1 MRTVSD
7 VPQIFEFSGVETVV
21 FRSVARYVLVLHPA
35 SPGCTKTPRPSLR
48 SGSWPLAGSHPT
60 ISYINHGISF
70 YMNNKVN
77 SPDTNAGKTK
87 RKKLPPEAVRSCT
100 VTTKMTAA
108 EREKIHA
115 IAAKCNLTPSD
126 YMRQRALGYEP
137 PSALTAEESALLHNL
152 DGCRVDILNFA
163 NALAGMKQ
171 DKRIILFQKVSFMLD
186 WYRQVVPITNAV
198 TEFLNSVI
206 NGGRLSP
213 RTRKTITKA

>member
-1 MRTVSD
+1 MFWCYTRLRPVAPKRLAPPCGQGHGRSQARTRQFDFISPLNISD
-7 VPQIFEFSGVETVV
+7 
-21 FRSVARYVLVLHPA
+21 
-35 SPGCTKTPRPSLR
+35 
-48 SGSWPLAGSHPT
+48 
-60 ISYINHGISF
+60 
-70 YMNNKVN
+70 YMNNK
-77 SPDTNAGKTK
+77 DTDKANIGNTK

-108 EREKIHA
+108 EREKIHD
-115 IAAKCNLTPSD
+115 IAAGCNLTPSD

-206 NGGRLSP
+206 NAGRLSP
-213 RTRKTITKA
+213 RTRKTITKI

>member
-1 MRTVSD
+1 MTNTD
-7 VPQIFEFSGVETVV
+7 
-21 FRSVARYVLVLHPA
+21 
-35 SPGCTKTPRPSLR
+35 
-48 SGSWPLAGSHPT
+48 
-60 ISYINHGISF
+60 
-70 YMNNKVN
+70 N
-77 SPDTNAGKTK
+77 SPDNNAGKTK

-100 VTTKMTAA
+100 ITTKMTAG

-115 IAAKCNLTPSD
+115 TAAKCNLTPSD
-126 YMRQRALGYEP
+126 YIRQRALGYEP

-206 NGGRLSP
+206 NGGRFSP
-213 RTRKTITKA
+213 RTRKSITKI

>member
-1 MRTVSD
+1 MKTAF
-7 VPQIFEFSGVETVV
+7 FEKCCEICFGVTPG
-21 FRSVARYVLVLHPA
+21 SARLHQNA
-35 SPGCTKTPRPSLR
+35 SPLPAVRVMAAR
-48 SGSWPLAGSHPT
+48 RLAPDNQLYQSRE
-60 ISYINHGISF
+60 IRL
-70 YMNNKVN
+70 YMNKTDN
-77 SPDTNAGKTK
+77 SPGDNAGKTK

-100 VTTKMTAA
+100 VTTKVTAA
-108 EREKIHA
+108 EREKIHD
-115 IAAKCNLTPSD
+115 IAAGCNLTPSD

-163 NALAGMKQ
+163 NALAGMKH
-171 DKRIILFQKVSFMLD
+171 DARIILFQKVSFMLD

-213 RTRKTITKA
+213 RTRKTITKI

>member
-1 MRTVSD
+1 MTN
-7 VPQIFEFSGVETVV
+7 T
-21 FRSVARYVLVLHPA
+21 YN
-35 SPGCTKTPRPSLR
+35 SPGNKT
-48 SGSWPLAGSHPT
+48 
-60 ISYINHGISF
+60 
-70 YMNNKVN
+70 
-77 SPDTNAGKTK
+77 GKTK

-100 VTTKMTAA
+100 ITTKMTAG

-115 IAAKCNLTPSD
+115 TASKCNLTQSD

-137 PSALTAEESALLHNL
+137 PSALTIEESALLHNL

-171 DKRIILFQKVSFMLD
+171 DKRIMLFQKVSFMLD

-206 NGGRLSP
+206 NGGRFSP
-213 RTRKTITKA
+213 RTRKNITKI